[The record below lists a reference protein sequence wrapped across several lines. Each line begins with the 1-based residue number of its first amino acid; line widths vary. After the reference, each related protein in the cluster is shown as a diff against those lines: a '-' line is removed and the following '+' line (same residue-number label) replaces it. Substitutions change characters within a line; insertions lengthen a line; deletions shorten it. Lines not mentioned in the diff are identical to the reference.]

1 MFFPYLLHE
10 LPKVFFFFKKKKEK
24 LLFLKDLRFVDLF
37 GHCAI
42 LVITKFVQL
51 SVIHPCSFKLV
62 NQRYPLIALGTIIVQ
77 KRDFWRVWSIC
88 DKFYLIMIT
97 IITIIITTTRSKS
110 KTHLMMAILV
120 KPRSFP
126 VLSEREANGQEL
138 ARSSRG
144 NKIHS

>member
-10 LPKVFFFFKKKKEK
+10 LPKVFFFKKKKEK

-77 KRDFWRVWSIC
+77 KRDF
-88 DKFYLIMIT
+88 
-97 IITIIITTTRSKS
+97 
-110 KTHLMMAILV
+110 
-120 KPRSFP
+120 
-126 VLSEREANGQEL
+126 
-138 ARSSRG
+138 
-144 NKIHS
+144 